1 MKKIILLNLCFTL
14 FIASLFAQDEAS
26 EVSGSKIEI
35 WNVDGKKTVRLIGNV
50 GNSPS
55 QFGMLDLKRQDDA
68 TGSTTTVRLSADQFD
83 GGYFL
88 LTDANGETRVRLYG
102 DRSSDPDDNFGQLS
116 LSCDSEAFGEVFPP
130 TSIIDTNPAGLRHAG
145 PRKRLINMVNSAPG
159 QNHDWYIGLYEST
172 RPVAIANSRYSYVDD
187 ETHIFF
193 EYEDGL
199 KATIDEDGSYYQVSD
214 RRNKQKIK
222 SLEDVTSTLMKLEP
236 SSYEMKTTPGKKS
249 IGFIAQNIKDNF
261 PELVEHYKNKEEDKY
276 LVNYSGLIPV
286 LTKALQEQQNTINK
300 LEDRL
305 SRLESNK

>member
-14 FIASLFAQDEAS
+14 FIANLFAQDEAS
-26 EVSGSKIEI
+26 QVSGSKIQL
-35 WNVDGKKTVRLIGNV
+35 WNVDGKETVEIIGTF
-50 GNSPS
+50 GNSPA
-55 QFGMLDLKRQDDA
+55 QFGRINLKRQDDA
-68 TGSTTTVRLSADQFD
+68 SGSINTLGISADIND
-83 GGYFL
+83 GGYMF
-88 LTDANGETRVRLYG
+88 LTDAKNQTRARLFG
-102 DRSSDPDDNFGQLS
+102 DGARDIDDNYGQLF
-116 LSCDSEAFGEVFPP
+116 LSCDSEAFGDLAQPF
-130 TSIIDTNPAGLRHAG
+130 SINLNPAGIQFAG
-145 PRKRLINMVNSAPG
+145 ARKPLLHLVNFAPG
-159 QNHDWYIGLYEST
+159 NNHDWFIGLYEST
-172 RPVAIANSRYSYVDD
+172 RPVAIGNSLYNYVDD

-199 KATIDEDGSYYQVSD
+199 KATIDEYGSYYQVSD

-261 PELVEHYKNKEEDKY
+261 PELVEHYKNEEEDKY

-286 LTKALQEQQNTINK
+286 ITKALQEEQNTINK

-305 SRLESNK
+305 SRLESNN